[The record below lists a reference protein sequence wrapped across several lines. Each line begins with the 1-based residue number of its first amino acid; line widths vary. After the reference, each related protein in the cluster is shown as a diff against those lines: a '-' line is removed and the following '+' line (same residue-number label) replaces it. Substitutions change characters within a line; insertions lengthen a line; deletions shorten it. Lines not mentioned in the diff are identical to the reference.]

1 MPTQAREAGEVAVV
15 RVNDRAVFKSDGSYH
30 RIWEKVG
37 SGMTLVGDVFEQVPV
52 LVPRMQN
59 ANLRQRKPFVN
70 DSQGICE
77 GNDLAGD
84 DRIRKKPDKRMQR
97 G

>member
-1 MPTQAREAGEVAVV
+1 MPAQAREAGEVAVV
-15 RVNDRAVFKSDGSYH
+15 RVNDRSVFKSDGSYDS
-30 RIWEKVG
+30 IGEEVG
-37 SGMTLVGDVFEQVPV
+37 SGMTLIGDVFEQVPV
-52 LVPRMQN
+52 LVSRMQN
-59 ANLRQRKPFVN
+59 ANLRERKPFVN

-77 GNDLAGD
+77 GNDLTGD